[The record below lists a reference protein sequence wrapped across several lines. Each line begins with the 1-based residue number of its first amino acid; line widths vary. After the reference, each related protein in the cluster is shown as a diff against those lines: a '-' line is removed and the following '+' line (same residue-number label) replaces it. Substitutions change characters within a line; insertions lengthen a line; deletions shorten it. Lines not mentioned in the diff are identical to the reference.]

1 MKKIFLV
8 SLLMT
13 LPTLASAQDL
23 NVQNFSPI
31 VGPHGL
37 YSLEYGR
44 TLKHLDPAF
53 GVVLNYS
60 SRPLAEAFPD
70 GTRNSIVD
78 QQMALHLGAG
88 IGLTEWIQVDLS
100 MPLYLVNDVTFQAE
114 DRGGFAAG
122 DLSLRPKFSFFNDED
137 SMIGLGA
144 MIDLTFPTGS
154 GDAFVGSGG
163 FTATPKLLFDVRLG
177 MVTLAANAGVLVQGS
192 RRVQDFEASQ
202 QVVFGTG
209 AELAFLEGMVQLGAE
224 VTGKSDF
231 SSIFGRE
238 ETPLEGLLGA
248 KINIDP
254 GFTIMTA
261 GGAGLTPGVGTPEFR
276 ALLGVSW
283 SPRDGDFDKDGIPNS
298 KDECPR
304 DPEDLDGFEDED
316 GCPELDNDGD
326 GIADAD
332 DQCPNEPED
341 MDEFEDENGCPDP
354 DNDGDGIL
362 DADDNCPNEPGRQE
376 DGGCPNPDVD
386 GDGIPNESDKC
397 PDDAEDMDGF
407 QDEDGC
413 PEPDNDNDGIFDA
426 EDQCPNEPGLKEDNG
441 CPPKETKAV
450 REGEAIKIMDR
461 VYFETG
467 KAEIKPESFNL
478 LDQVALIL
486 RSNPDIKKVE
496 IAGHTDDVGADE
508 KNMVLSQERADS
520 VRLYLMEREIAGDRL
535 VAKGY
540 GETKPLTP
548 NRNNAARSMN
558 RRVEFNILE
567 Q

>member
-1 MKKIFLV
+1 
-8 SLLMT
+8 
-13 LPTLASAQDL
+13 
-23 NVQNFSPI
+23 
-31 VGPHGL
+31 
-37 YSLEYGR
+37 
-44 TLKHLDPAF
+44 
-53 GVVLNYS
+53 
-60 SRPLAEAFPD
+60 
-70 GTRNSIVD
+70 
-78 QQMALHLGAG
+78 
-88 IGLTEWIQVDLS
+88 
-100 MPLYLVNDVTFQAE
+100 
-114 DRGGFAAG
+114 
-122 DLSLRPKFSFFNDED
+122 
-137 SMIGLGA
+137 
-144 MIDLTFPTGS
+144 
-154 GDAFVGSGG
+154 
-163 FTATPKLLFDVRLG
+163 
-177 MVTLAANAGVLVQGS
+177 
-192 RRVQDFEASQ
+192 
-202 QVVFGTG
+202 
-209 AELAFLEGMVQLGAE
+209 MVQLGAE

-283 SPRDGDFDKDGIPNS
+283 SPRDSDFDKDGIPNS

-354 DNDGDGIL
+354 DNDGDAIL

-450 REGEAIKIMDR
+450 REGETIKILDR